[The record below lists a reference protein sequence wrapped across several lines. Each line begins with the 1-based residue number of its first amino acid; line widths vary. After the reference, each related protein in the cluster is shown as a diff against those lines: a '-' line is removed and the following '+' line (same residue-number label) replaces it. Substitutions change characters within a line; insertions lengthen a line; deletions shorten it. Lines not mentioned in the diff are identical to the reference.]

1 MIVAKE
7 VRQTEGTLMDPKR
20 FNMWLAIAG
29 SVMLFA
35 GLTSAYIV
43 KRSEGNWNAFPIPDQ
58 FIFSTVL
65 VVLSSISMQ
74 WALWS
79 AKKDEI
85 SRMNIALLSTLI
97 LGIAFGI
104 SQFLGWN
111 ELVKR
116 GLHVFFTDDVAV
128 SFFYVITALHFLH
141 VFGGLLALIRVQ
153 VKSIKLE
160 VHKKSLRAIS
170 MCTTYWH
177 FMGVLWIYL
186 YLFLFLNR

>member
-1 MIVAKE
+1 MMVANE
-7 VRQTEGTLMDPKR
+7 VRETEGTLMDPKR

-43 KRSEGNWNAFPIPDQ
+43 KRAEGNWNAFTIPDQ
-58 FIFSTVL
+58 FIFSTIL
-65 VVLSSISMQ
+65 AVLSSISMQ
-74 WALWS
+74 LAFWS

-85 SRMNIALLSTLI
+85 NRMNVALLSTLI
-97 LGIAFGI
+97 LGIAFGV
-104 SQFLGWN
+104 SQILGWN

-116 GLHVFFTDDVAV
+116 DLHVFFTDDVAV
-128 SFFYVITALHFLH
+128 SFFYIITALHFLH
-141 VFGGLLALIRVQ
+141 VFGGLIALIRVQ
-153 VKSIKLE
+153 YKAIKLD

>member
-1 MIVAKE
+1 MMVANE
-7 VRQTEGTLMDPKR
+7 VRETEGTLMDPKR

-43 KRSEGNWNAFPIPDQ
+43 KRAEGNWNAFPIPDQ
-58 FIFSTVL
+58 FIFSTIL
-65 VVLSSISMQ
+65 AVLSSISMQ
-74 WALWS
+74 LAFWS

-85 SRMNIALLSTLI
+85 NRMNVALLSTLI
-97 LGIAFGI
+97 LGIAFGV
-104 SQFLGWN
+104 SQILGWN

-116 GLHVFFTDDVAV
+116 DLHVFFTDDVAV
-128 SFFYVITALHFLH
+128 SFFYIITALHFLH
-141 VFGGLLALIRVQ
+141 VFGGLIALIRVQ
-153 VKSIKLE
+153 YKAIKLD